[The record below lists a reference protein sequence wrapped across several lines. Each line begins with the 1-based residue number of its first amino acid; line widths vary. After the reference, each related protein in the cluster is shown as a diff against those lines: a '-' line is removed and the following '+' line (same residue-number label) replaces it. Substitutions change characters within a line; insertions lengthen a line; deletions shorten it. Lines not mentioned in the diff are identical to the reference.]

1 MEDAA
6 GGALRIKKRAWK
18 RVLYEKQSYRDNFF
32 DSEKFFAGLIVQK
45 GSKYANSGRLSYLTV
60 FTYASMVLQHFSSVA
75 FFFVNY
81 KYLVLRLTSFSS
93 LLKLDCLLLV
103 VGVLVYYVFSEIPN
117 KGSYLWEKCKVGVMM
132 VICLRLTAPVIQT
145 LTLSFS
151 EDTIYALA
159 ITFSVVHLAFHEYS
173 PVSQS
178 KDHFSAA
185 ISFNAAI
192 FTAVLLASRLQHRHS
207 VSIVVLFIGLSI
219 LTFSL
224 FPIVARLV
232 TLRSAALHWLLVL
245 VQWLTTTSM
254 LVHLDVTLLIVYEV
268 ISVVLFVVAPLL
280 FLYMQTLKM
289 AYHGPWDIAADP

>member
-1 MEDAA
+1 MMED
-6 GGALRIKKRAWK
+6 GGNALGIKKRAWK
-18 RVLYEKQSYRDNFF
+18 RVLYEKQPYRDNFY
-32 DSEKFFAGLIVQK
+32 DADKFFSGLTVQK
-45 GSKYANSGRLSYLTV
+45 GSKYDNSGRLSYLTV

-93 LLKLDCLLLV
+93 LVKLDCLLLIM
-103 VGVLVYYVFSEIPN
+103 GVLVYYVFSEMPN
-117 KGSYLWEKCKVGVMM
+117 KGSYLLEKSKVALMM
-132 VICLRLTAPVIQT
+132 GICLRLTAPVIQT

-173 PVSQS
+173 PLSQS
-178 KDHFSAA
+178 PDHFSAA

-207 VSIVVLFIGLSI
+207 VSMVMLFIVLAV

-232 TLRSAALHWLLVL
+232 TVRSAALHWLLVL
-245 VQWLTTTSM
+245 LQWLATTVM
-254 LVHLDVTLLIVYEV
+254 LLRLDLTLLIVYEV
-268 ISVVLFVVAPLL
+268 ISAVLFVVAPLL
-280 FLYMQTLKM
+280 FLYMQTLKL
-289 AYHGPWDIAADP
+289 AYHGPWDIAADT